1 MRKFLLALALC
12 AAGLLTAQP
21 SMTVSTNGT
30 YKNPYWMASNVLVD
44 SNLSVFNMGQNG
56 FNLSQPNTT
65 QIGYFQANDTTFSV
79 QSGIVMVAAQQSSD
93 VIASSP
99 GTGNN
104 TTFTDSELASVL
116 SQLGSTGYA
125 IKDMVSIE
133 FSFIA
138 QSDSIKFNYCFG
150 SHEYD
155 GYTCSSFNDVFGFFL
170 EGPYI
175 DGVSAPTNGS
185 IVKNIATIPG
195 TTVPIAVNT
204 INSGSPS
211 GSYPAS
217 NCSSANPNFVA
228 HSVYYNSSNGSIVTL
243 DGYTDKFTA
252 QAQVQCGG
260 WYTIRLKLANV
271 SDAALSSA
279 VFLEENSLKGPEIAF
294 SQNNNV
300 GNSFTDSLLVEGCNK
315 NEIIFS
321 RSANLGIEMK
331 IPIYVDMVSST
342 AVEGVDFSM
351 FPDTIT
357 LDPYETAD
365 TLEFWVYD
373 DNVAEANEA
382 LVIVQDYVYTDCY
395 NYPVHRFEYYLRDK
409 DTLNGTLTLNA
420 PTDTVN
426 CPGDSVELITTNIAH
441 EGSYDGFWLNDS
453 AFIPSR
459 WVQVDGDTTFTYI
472 MFDEC
477 GDTMIFE
484 QHMYLK
490 PYSPMVYEQDTIRVC
505 PGDSAWLSPVYYG
518 GQDPL
523 IFYWLD
529 NLTQDNP
536 RSILP
541 WTDTTY
547 VPFSI
552 SDGCQV
558 LLIDSALAINMPQP
572 TAGFNYMNDP
582 YVPLRVSF
590 DEKAQNEVSWTWYL
604 DSTII
609 TGESFEYDFS
619 RPGDYEVTQVVTSD
633 FGCIDSITLIVAVE
647 TDFYLYIPT
656 AFSPNNDGV
665 NDCFEIKGVGFEAID
680 FQVYDRWGNAV
691 YATTDEN
698 DCWDGTFNGRALPTN
713 AYSWKML
720 VRLPFDEITMKE
732 GILTILK

>member
-1 MRKFLLALALC
+1 M
-12 AAGLLTAQP
+12 
-21 SMTVSTNGT
+21 
-30 YKNPYWMASNVLVD
+30 
-44 SNLSVFNMGQNG
+44 
-56 FNLSQPNTT
+56 
-65 QIGYFQANDTTFSV
+65 
-79 QSGIVMVAAQQSSD
+79 
-93 VIASSP
+93 
-99 GTGNN
+99 
-104 TTFTDSELASVL
+104 
-116 SQLGSTGYA
+116 
-125 IKDMVSIE
+125 
-133 FSFIA
+133 
-138 QSDSIKFNYCFG
+138 
-150 SHEYD
+150 
-155 GYTCSSFNDVFGFFL
+155 
-170 EGPYI
+170 
-175 DGVSAPTNGS
+175 
-185 IVKNIATIPG
+185 
-195 TTVPIAVNT
+195 
-204 INSGSPS
+204 
-211 GSYPAS
+211 
-217 NCSSANPNFVA
+217 
-228 HSVYYNSSNGSIVTL
+228 TL

-252 QAQVQCGG
+252 QAEVQCGG

-294 SQNNNV
+294 AQNNNV

-331 IPIYVDMVSST
+331 IPIYVDTVLST

-351 FPDTIT
+351 LPDTIT
-357 LDPYETAD
+357 LDPYEVSD

-426 CPGDSVELITTNIAH
+426 CPGDSVELITTNITY

-453 AFIPSR
+453 AFVPSR

-484 QHMYLK
+484 QNMYLK
-490 PYSPMVYEQDTIRVC
+490 PYEPMVYEQDTIRVC

-523 IFYWLD
+523 TFYWLD
-529 NLTQDNP
+529 NLTQNNP

-541 WTDTTY
+541 WNDTTY
-547 VPFSI
+547 VPFSV

-558 LLIDSALAINMPQP
+558 LLIDSALAINMPRP

-582 YVPLRVSF
+582 YVPLRVAF

-604 DSTII
+604 DSTVI

-665 NDCFEIKGVGFEAID
+665 NDCYEIKGVGFESID
-680 FQVYDRWGNAV
+680 FQVYDRWGNVV
-691 YATTDEN
+691 YASTDEN
-698 DCWDGTFNGRALPTN
+698 DCWDGTFNGGALPTG
-713 AYSWKML
+713 AYSWKLL
-720 VRLPFDEITMKE
+720 VRLPFDEIAMKE